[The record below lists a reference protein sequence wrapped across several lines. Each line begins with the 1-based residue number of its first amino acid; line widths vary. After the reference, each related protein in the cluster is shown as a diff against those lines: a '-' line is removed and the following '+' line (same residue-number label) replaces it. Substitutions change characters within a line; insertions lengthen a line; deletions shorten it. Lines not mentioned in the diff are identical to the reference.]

1 MDVSPPESKMIEEEN
16 ERPLA
21 KLARLPKSIQEADK
35 LVYLEQTVQTETREQ
50 HLKNCVFHI
59 RPDI

>member
-1 MDVSPPESKMIEEEN
+1 MDVSAPESKMIEEEN

-21 KLARLPKSIQEADK
+21 TLARLPKSIQGADK

-50 HLKNCVFHI
+50 NL
-59 RPDI
+59 